1 MAKIFIR
8 EKNICIYVFLC
19 MINMHKYIYVFEKKH
34 VFSIYK
40 FEEALLLAFVMV
52 ISQEGPFINVIFSL
66 ISLTILF

>member
-1 MAKIFIR
+1 
-8 EKNICIYVFLC
+8 
-19 MINMHKYIYVFEKKH
+19 MINMYKYIYVFEKKH

-66 ISLTILF
+66 ISLTIFF